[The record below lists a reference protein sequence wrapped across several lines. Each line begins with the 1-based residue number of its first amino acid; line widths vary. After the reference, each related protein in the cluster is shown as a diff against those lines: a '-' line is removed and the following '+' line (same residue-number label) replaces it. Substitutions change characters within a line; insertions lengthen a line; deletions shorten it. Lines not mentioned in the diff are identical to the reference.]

1 MGYFMKKGKLIVISG
16 ISGSGKSTIYK
27 AMVEKFNNYTVSV
40 SKTTRAPR
48 DYEVEGVD
56 YFFCSKEQFEKDIKE
71 GAFLEYAQYVNNYY
85 GTPKSYTLEQLEN
98 GKDVILEIEVQ
109 GALQVKEKYPDAI
122 LVFVSAPSFEETIK
136 RLSNR
141 GTESEEVI
149 QERIKRGIEEF
160 EYRNCYDIVLVNDEV
175 DKCVERLHGYIQNL
189 NFIKEI

>member
-1 MGYFMKKGKLIVISG
+1 MKKGKLIVISG

-27 AMVEKFNNYTVSV
+27 TMVEKYDNYSVSV

-56 YFFCSKEQFEKDIKE
+56 YFFCTKEEFEEDIKN

-85 GTPKSYTLEQLEN
+85 GTPKTYTEEQLAH

-109 GALQVKEKYPDAI
+109 GALQIKEKYPEAI
-122 LVFVSAPSFEETIK
+122 LVFVSAPSLEETVE
-136 RLSNR
+136 RLSRR
-141 GTESEEVI
+141 GTESKELIE
-149 QERIKRGIEEF
+149 ERIKRGMIEF
-160 EYRNCYDIVLVNDEV
+160 EYRNQYDIVLVNDEV
-175 DKCVERLHGYIQNL
+175 DKCVDRLHGYIQNL